1 MAGRQENKEKAP
13 RKQNKFI
20 EFKVREKSELLEFLI
35 KAFNGISRNA
45 AKSFLANRQVLV
57 NMKLAT
63 QYNMELIPGMTVY
76 VNRGKGQREFKNKYF
91 SIVYED
97 PYLIVIEKNS
107 GLLTISTASEKERT
121 AHAYL
126 NEYVRQSN
134 KNGRVYIVHRLD
146 RDTSGLLVFAKD
158 EKTKKKLQDNWN
170 DIVKERKYVAV
181 LSGEIEKDS
190 GTVTSWLMENKVYVT
205 YSSPLKNNGDKA
217 VTHYK
222 TIKRAN
228 GYSLV
233 ELELETADAV
243 YYFFKAEILSGM
255 VTYSTDKSFAANL
268 VTIPSR
274 RAFEVINLNR
284 RGIKPEKLD
293 NSSEGE
299 SEKRPADL
307 LEQESVTRFDKQK
320 EGKKKKKKNKASASN
335 REMPK
340 EGQAAASANQEA
352 VRNQPKQQPQ
362 KESAPAVN
370 ENAAAANG
378 KPSVQAGD
386 TAEGEQPKKN
396 NKNRNNNRNRKNF
409 KARPQEEKKEQA

>member
-13 RKQNKFI
+13 RRQNKFI

-233 ELELETADAV
+233 ELELETGRKNQIRVHMNDLKHPVVGDEKYGDGSNPIGRLALHA
-243 YYFFKAEILSGM
+243 FKLCFYHPVNGKLMEFE
-255 VTYSTDKSFAANL
+255 TPY
-268 VTIPSR
+268 PP
-274 RAFEVINLNR
+274 AF
-284 RGIKPEKLD
+284 KK
-293 NSSEGE
+293 
-299 SEKRPADL
+299 L
-307 LEQESVTRFDKQK
+307 LE
-320 EGKKKKKKNKASASN
+320 KKD
-335 REMPK
+335 R
-340 EGQAAASANQEA
+340 
-352 VRNQPKQQPQ
+352 
-362 KESAPAVN
+362 
-370 ENAAAANG
+370 
-378 KPSVQAGD
+378 
-386 TAEGEQPKKN
+386 
-396 NKNRNNNRNRKNF
+396 
-409 KARPQEEKKEQA
+409 